1 MRSSVFILMVLSLFF
16 LSAPIFGQE
25 QKSTSGFQAK
35 KNKQLT
41 ISEKSTASSSRNS
54 FKKVD
59 QRMTASQKLIHQR
72 ALARAEQRLRR
83 INTRK
88 AMGIS
93 LSRPNV
99 SNSLFPSTVEV
110 MQPAPNFFY
119 NPSRFFYGYW
129 YGP

>member
-1 MRSSVFILMVLSLFF
+1 MRSSVFFLMIMSLFF
-16 LSAPIFGQE
+16 LTMPIFGQE
-25 QKSTSGFQAK
+25 QKSLSDFQEK

-41 ISEKSTASSSRNS
+41 ISEKSTANSSRTGP
-54 FKKVD
+54 KKVD

-119 NPSRFFYGYW
+119 NPDRFFYGYW